1 MTASSQVPVGQPPG
15 HGAGSAAVLAGEDSS
30 SGRRG
35 KSRRVRKKDLYQGT
49 NRTDTWSHHLKR
61 DWRLYSLLI
70 APLIFLLIF
79 RYLPMAGNVIA
90 FRRFRPGSNIFG
102 DEWVGFH
109 YIEMFIYDPKFW
121 DVFGNTVI
129 LGALT
134 LAVCFP
140 LPIVL
145 ALMFNELRSN
155 TFKRIAQ
162 SISYL
167 PHFMSIVIVAGM
179 VIQLTS
185 LNGTINQVIG
195 AFGGDA
201 VPFMQLP
208 EWFRTVYVTS
218 EVWQT
223 VGWGTI
229 LYLAALTT
237 IDPQLY
243 EAARIDGANRW
254 QQMWHVT
261 IPGLLPTMVVL
272 LVLNVGT
279 FMAVGFEK
287 VLLLYDPLTYATAD
301 IIATYVYRVGIT
313 SSNFSYA
320 TAIGLFEAI
329 IGLILILSANYA
341 ARRMTGTSLW

>member
-1 MTASSQVPVGQPPG
+1 YPVTGTPLPTTQTIASN
-15 HGAGSAAVLAGEDSS
+15 
-30 SGRRG
+30 SG
-35 KSRRVRKKDLYQGT
+35 Y
-49 NRTDTWSHHLKR
+49 
-61 DWRLYSLLI
+61 
-70 APLIFLLIF
+70 P
-79 RYLPMAGNVIA
+79 
-90 FRRFRPGSNIFG
+90 
-102 DEWVGFH
+102 
-109 YIEMFIYDPKFW
+109 
-121 DVFGNTVI
+121 
-129 LGALT
+129 
-134 LAVCFP
+134 
-140 LPIVL
+140 PIVL

-195 AFGGDA
+195 VFGGDA

-287 VLLLYDPLTYATAD
+287 VLLLYSPLTYATAD